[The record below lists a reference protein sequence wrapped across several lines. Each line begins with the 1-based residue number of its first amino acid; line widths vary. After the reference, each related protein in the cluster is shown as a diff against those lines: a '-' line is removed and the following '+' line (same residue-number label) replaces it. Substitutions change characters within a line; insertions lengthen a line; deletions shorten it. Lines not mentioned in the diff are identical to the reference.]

1 MRCST
6 FLRSVPYYPQSNF
19 YAKTH
24 MEVTKAVRVA
34 LNTLVDIAS
43 HSANGELVPAPE
55 IAKRQR
61 ISISR
66 IELLLRPLREY
77 GLVIAVKGRAGGY
90 QLSKDPRIITIKDI
104 VLAMNT
110 IKKKKVEVSDIAKE
124 LYQSLETYMMGCIS
138 NVTLAST
145 IKDYIP
151 RFSDIQTAPERRAYS
166 PVENLDTC
174 SAGGISKTDKAEKE
188 ETKKKGESQKVVK
201 TTFKKIEDSPRG
213 PNSIFSFAD
222 YLNRSSS
229 GS

>member
-1 MRCST
+1 
-6 FLRSVPYYPQSNF
+6 
-19 YAKTH
+19 

-55 IAKRQR
+55 IAKRQQ

-66 IELLLRPLREY
+66 IELLLRPLRES
-77 GLVIAVKGRAGGY
+77 GLVVAVKGRAGGY
-90 QLSKDPRIITIKDI
+90 QLSKDPRVITIKDI

-124 LYQSLETYMMGCIS
+124 LYQSLETYMMSCIS
-138 NVTLAST
+138 NVTLASA

-166 PVENLDTC
+166 PVEKLVT
-174 SAGGISKTDKAEKE
+174 SSVGGTNKVDRVKKE
-188 ETKKKGESQKVVK
+188 EKKGESQKVVK
-201 TTFKKIEDSPRG
+201 TTFKKIEDKPRG
-213 PNSIFSFAD
+213 PNSIFSLAD

-229 GS
+229 VS